1 MTPVAC
7 WGVASR
13 RQTWRRAGL
22 AVSAIGAAVLLGAC
36 EADLVLDLDVD
47 ADGSGRVEVRLET
60 DESAVAAVDE
70 AVADAAAATDVAV
83 GDPLGAFA
91 ATARDLDGWE
101 VTDAT
106 ADEGGRIVAAATEV
120 DGPAE
125 LESVTSELAAAL
137 DGPDGRL
144 LGPVTVAVDETAD
157 TVRLEGELAAEVD
170 PAAALGWAEPPED
183 LRVAGEPL
191 DRLAAGD
198 DAPLGVR
205 VTATLPGPVVDAN
218 ADDVD
223 GQTLTWHGEPGEARE
238 IHAVAERPAVSERAW
253 RVGGAVA
260 AVLLAAAVVLVAL
273 LLRRRRAG

>member
-1 MTPVAC
+1 MTRPARLAV
-7 WGVASR
+7 VSR
-13 RQTWRRAGL
+13 RQTWQRAGI
-22 AVSAIGAAVLLGAC
+22 AVSAIGAVLLLGGC

-70 AVADAAAATDVAV
+70 AVADAAAAADVAV
-83 GDPLGAFA
+83 GDPLDAFA
-91 ATARDLDGWE
+91 ATARDLDEWKA
-101 VTDAT
+101 TDAPT
-106 ADEGGRIVAAATEV
+106 DDGGRIVAAGTDV
-120 DGPAE
+120 DGPTE

-137 DGPDGRL
+137 DGPEGRL
-144 LGPVTVAVDETAD
+144 LGPMTVAVDDGDD

-170 PAAALGWAEPPED
+170 PAAALGWAEPPDD
-183 LRVAGEPL
+183 LRVDGEPV
-191 DRLAAGD
+191 DGLAAGD

-218 ADDVD
+218 ADEVD
-223 GQTLTWHGEPGEARE
+223 GQTLTWRGEPGEVRE

-253 RVGGAVA
+253 MVGGAVA
-260 AVLLAAAVVLVAL
+260 AAVLAAAVVLVAL